1 MFKKYLMIAV
11 MGAGMLVSSLASA
24 ATTTFNF
31 TTDSFAPS
39 SVGINFLSDG
49 IGLTVLSGFYN
60 GSDGIQAGFA
70 GQTIGSGIYVR
81 QSISDEPY
89 IDGSGLND
97 VAILQFDQNVRIE
110 SIGLREFNHTFAE
123 QINGRPE
130 TFAYFADVDG
140 DGKVELQD
148 QTLKDTSLTFV
159 TGLMREG
166 NLFGIGAMLEGTD
179 FYLASVTVSTISA
192 VPLPPAF
199 LVFASAL
206 GGLGWFS
213 RRRRMS

>member
-1 MFKKYLMIAV
+1 M
-11 MGAGMLVSSLASA
+11 
-24 ATTTFNF
+24 
-31 TTDSFAPS
+31 
-39 SVGINFLSDG
+39 
-49 IGLTVLSGFYN
+49 
-60 GSDGIQAGFA
+60 
-70 GQTIGSGIYVR
+70 
-81 QSISDEPY
+81 
-89 IDGSGLND
+89 
-97 VAILQFDQNVRIE
+97 
-110 SIGLREFNHTFAE
+110 REFNHTFAE

-140 DGKVELQD
+140 DGRVELQD
-148 QTLKDTSLTFV
+148 QTLKDTTLTFA

-192 VPLPPAF
+192 VPLPPAL

-213 RRRRMS
+213 RRRRTS